1 MAERIVAMQQQKMVM
16 EGALLSTI
24 ASAGYLLGFD
34 TVEQCMKDE
43 GMRAFLGHALLHE
56 IMPLIPLQ
64 KADVDQLAMEICGE
78 MEKPA
83 IAQPLLTIMQNGV
96 RAWEKQALPLLEK
109 FESREGILPAC
120 LCMGLSVLIMYFSG
134 AKKNAQGAFEG
145 LRAGE
150 AYIAEEDE
158 DVLLAFSRLSPDMP
172 PETLSYAVLSDRD
185 IWEKDLREIDGL
197 TDLITDQ
204 IRDLQLLGLRAAM
217 EKCCQKDDI

>member
-1 MAERIVAMQQQKMVM
+1 MAEKNVAMQQQKMVM

-24 ASAGYLLGFD
+24 APAGYLSGLD
-34 TVEQCMKDE
+34 TVKDCMKDE
-43 GMRAFLGHALLHE
+43 DMRAFLGHALLHE

-78 MEKPA
+78 MEKPD
-83 IAQPLLTIMQNGV
+83 IARPLLSITQNGV

-109 FESREGILPAC
+109 YESREGILPPC
-120 LCMGLSVLIMYFSG
+120 LCMGLSILIMYFSG
-134 AKKNAQGAFEG
+134 ARKNAQGAFEG

-150 AYIAEEDE
+150 AYLAQEDE

-172 PETLSYAVLSDRD
+172 PETLAYAVLSDRD

-197 TDLITDQ
+197 TEKITDQ

-217 EKCCQKDDI
+217 KKSCEEEK

>member
-158 DVLLAFSRLSPDMP
+158 DVLLAFHHRPRGRRRL
-172 PETLSYAVLSDRD
+172 
-185 IWEKDLREIDGL
+185 LRRRL
-197 TDLITDQ
+197 
-204 IRDLQLLGLRAAM
+204 DLQPAIRQGHPGGGGVCSGGFRPQALHRG
-217 EKCCQKDDI
+217 